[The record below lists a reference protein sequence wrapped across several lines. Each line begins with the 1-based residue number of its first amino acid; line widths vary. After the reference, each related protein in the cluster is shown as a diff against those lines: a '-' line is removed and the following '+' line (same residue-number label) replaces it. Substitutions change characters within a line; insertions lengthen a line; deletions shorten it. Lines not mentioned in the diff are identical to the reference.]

1 MKGRE
6 SDVQYSD
13 ALGVAVAQWGGL
25 DIEYLRQWARELGVQ
40 AMLARLLKE
49 ARRQAERTD

>member
-13 ALGVAVAQWGGL
+13 ALGVAVAQWDDLDLDYLRRWGREL
-25 DIEYLRQWARELGVQ
+25 DIEN
-40 AMLARLLKE
+40 MLTRLLKD
-49 ARRQAERTD
+49 AGKQAERTD